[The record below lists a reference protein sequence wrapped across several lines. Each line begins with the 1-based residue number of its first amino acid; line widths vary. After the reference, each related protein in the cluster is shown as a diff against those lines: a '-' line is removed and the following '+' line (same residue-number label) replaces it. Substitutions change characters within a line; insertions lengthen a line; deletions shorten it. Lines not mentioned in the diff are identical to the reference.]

1 MNKIVVGQRIP
12 VGAAVGGLVTFSGE
26 LWNMLHPE
34 AQLSIAAVGGI
45 SVTLVAIAQIIVVN
59 KFGVTTE

>member
-1 MNKIVVGQRIP
+1 
-12 VGAAVGGLVTFSGE
+12 VGGLVTFSGE

-45 SVTLVAIAQIIVVN
+45 SVALVAIAQIIVVN
-59 KFGVTTE
+59 HFGVTTE